1 MYGGRNVDGNG
12 MELLDNLEA
21 TTNEMFLYNVN
32 EFNPQDEDKVFILM
46 RSVHHQFARHLM
58 ELFPYDRSKFYP
70 SAETSIS
77 NRLNLLHGFSKER
90 RKGAEGLFW
99 LVIRIRKVSLPFI
112 LSFHLK
118 KILRR

>member
-1 MYGGRNVDGNG
+1 

-58 ELFPYDRSKFYP
+58 ELFPYNRSKFL
-70 SAETSIS
+70 SIS
-77 NRLNLLHGFSKER
+77 RNKYIESTKSIAWISR
-90 RKGAEGLFW
+90 RDARAQRVYSGW
-99 LVIRIRKVSLPFI
+99 LSE
-112 LSFHLK
+112 
-118 KILRR
+118 